1 MDSLGLD
8 PDSVDNLEMYNT
20 IPTVLMEKCAALSVR
35 PDTVKNLI
43 QAMQGQWHPLSK
55 FFYFLLVMA
64 NYSSLNS

>member
-43 QAMQGQWHPLSK
+43 QAMQGQLHPPIVLMSK
-55 FFYFLLVMA
+55 
-64 NYSSLNS
+64 

>member
-43 QAMQGQWHPLSK
+43 QAMQGQWHPLSNSQSV
-55 FFYFLLVMA
+55 FFIFY
-64 NYSSLNS
+64 